1 LTTQLKLITTSDQVN
16 ITTNPKGEKAAA
28 KGFPF
33 SFSFLFF
40 FFSDFILFLLSKNN
54 LQQPQQTINSSAQSV
69 PASQLDNWHEI
80 LLHN

>member
-33 SFSFLFF
+33 SLFF

-80 LLHN
+80 LIHN

>member
-40 FFSDFILFLLSKNN
+40 SFPTSFYFYFPRTTFNN
-54 LQQPQQTINSSAQSV
+54 RNKQ
-69 PASQLDNWHEI
+69 
-80 LLHN
+80 